1 MYPGY
6 ILKWFVC
13 GSNIV
18 LQPNSANPDFLFAKK
33 PRKTSNLIYR
43 GNLGRGG
50 PHRIWGEKGRC
61 LPLHSAPHFSPF
73 LRLLR
78 FILLMI
84 PFLRLI
90 LCLHLVSVPP
100 LPHISPSIRLP
111 PCVLTRCVVC
121 LFTRDVNSGMNV
133 RVTVGVTFTAS
144 FSLKPPPAYPSL
156 PCTSSGRPSSAPWL
170 CTGNKRSRHALSG
183 LRPWKAMAEA
193 ARQAGRVR
201 SKRERRL

>member
-1 MYPGY
+1 MW
-6 ILKWFVC
+6 LKYRTTTKQCIPRFPLC
-13 GSNIV
+13 KN
-18 LQPNSANPDFLFAKK
+18 
-33 PRKTSNLIYR
+33 PRKTSNLMYR

-61 LPLHSAPHFSPF
+61 LPLHSTPHFSPF

-144 FSLKPPPAYPSL
+144 FSRKTPPPPTQVCRAL
-156 PCTSSGRPSSAPWL
+156 PPVVPPLPPDYVRVI
-170 CTGNKRSRHALSG
+170 RG
-183 LRPWKAMAEA
+183 LDMLY
-193 ARQAGRVR
+193 QD
-201 SKRERRL
+201 

>member
-1 MYPGY
+1 
-6 ILKWFVC
+6 
-13 GSNIV
+13 
-18 LQPNSANPDFLFAKK
+18 
-33 PRKTSNLIYR
+33 
-43 GNLGRGG
+43 
-50 PHRIWGEKGRC
+50 
-61 LPLHSAPHFSPF
+61 
-73 LRLLR
+73 
-78 FILLMI
+78 MI

-111 PCVLTRCVVC
+111 PCVLTRRVVC

-144 FSLKPPPAYPSL
+144 FSLKTPAYPSL

-193 ARQAGRVR
+193 ARQAGRRGGWGQRGRGGFSSDTYTPVGLGWAPKGPARGFWGTLKGHGEGEELGDRGMNTR
-201 SKRERRL
+201 SLTVPLYVGRLFADGSRQLFFWCWFDFYSNSL